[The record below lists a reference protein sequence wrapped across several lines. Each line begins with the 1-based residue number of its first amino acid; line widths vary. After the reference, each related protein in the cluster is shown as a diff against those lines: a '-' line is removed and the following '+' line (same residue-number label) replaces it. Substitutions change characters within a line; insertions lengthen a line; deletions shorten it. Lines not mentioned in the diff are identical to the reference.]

1 MKQLNASNT
10 PESEKDCAQTP
21 WWFIRSVEH
30 LIGSPFTLDVCAM
43 ETTKK
48 APLCYTLERG
58 ESGLELGWGAM
69 NWCNMP
75 FSNIEPWI
83 EKSASESAD
92 IGAMSMLLFPDN
104 TETAYSRLAWEKAD
118 TIIRMPFRLNFLR
131 PDGTEFLDKHGK
143 KQGPQFPVV
152 CAWFTPMGLKAPT
165 RTMYH
170 DFREG
175 FLCPKK

>member
-1 MKQLNASNT
+1 MKNLSRSTT

-21 WWFIRSVEH
+21 WWFIRSVES
-30 LIGSPFTLDVCAM
+30 LIGEVFTRDVCTLKA
-43 ETTKK
+43 TAK
-48 APLCYTLERG
+48 APFCFTLERG
-58 ESGLELGWGAM
+58 EDGLSLPWGDL

-83 EKSASESAD
+83 EKAAIESD
-92 IGAMSMLLFPDN
+92 SGKRSMLLFPDN
-104 TETAYSRLAWEKAD
+104 AETAYSRLAWEQAD

-131 PDGTEFLDKHGK
+131 PDGTPFLDKKGK

-152 CAWFTPMGLKAPT
+152 CAWFTPIGLKAPT
-165 RTMYH
+165 RNMYH